1 MKRGETEMREETR
14 RRAEAEEQIEREMA
28 AALRKLPRIR
38 FRSVEEVLPPRRI
51 TAKFIPSREQ
61 H

>member
-1 MKRGETEMREETR
+1 MREETR

-51 TAKFIPSREQ
+51 TQKFIPSREQ

>member
-1 MKRGETEMREETR
+1 MREETK
-14 RRAEAEEQIEREMA
+14 RRAEAEEKIEREMA
-28 AALRKLPRIR
+28 EALRKLPRIR